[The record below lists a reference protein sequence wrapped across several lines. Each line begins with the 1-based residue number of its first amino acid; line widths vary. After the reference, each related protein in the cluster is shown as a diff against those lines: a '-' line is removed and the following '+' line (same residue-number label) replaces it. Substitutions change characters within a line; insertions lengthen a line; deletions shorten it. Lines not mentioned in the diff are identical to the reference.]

1 MAQTTKRRVDALL
14 YGTGDR
20 RRFTLDSPIQSDVWA
35 LFFDDPHLRADLL
48 LQPWLD
54 KPAFEV
60 AGSLLIGDGLD
71 QVSARLS
78 YNRTVVVAKL
88 TLSELLR
95 VILPLTGWYNAI
107 SGQAGLLGVDGFY
120 LPSAEEVWQDLSLSE
135 PDRSARV
142 QTYPFGGLLG
152 LIRIAGIIFAKS
164 EPSSSNPS
172 SAKQISQ
179 ALSNMLSGDGRKVS
193 EARKRLAKF
202 ILQGWES
209 SGLRLPHAAKKAI
222 YAVSRN
228 RPVSLAMR
236 QSVRTVKG
244 DAAALLFNID
254 CSKITWAIVDSGIDA
269 SHPAFAILKHS
280 DGTQVSN
287 GSASSS
293 RVVET
298 WDFSGLRHLLTAGDF
313 AALSPSFRSRAN
325 VYLGKRGSE
334 DASRAFA
341 ELANRISRSQQI
353 DWEQLKPFLRIDHTA
368 YVTPTDPHG
377 THVAGILAADWTP
390 PNDKPL
396 QGMCPTIQLMDVR
409 ICRDDGSSDE
419 FTIMSALQFLRHLNS
434 NSDRM
439 VVHGINMSLS
449 LEHDAAVYACGQTP
463 VCEEAA
469 RAVASGIVVVAAA
482 GNHGYR
488 RFLTEGY
495 QAFDQY
501 CPVSITDPGNAEDV
515 ITVGSTHRLEPHNFG
530 ISYFSSRGPTGDGRL
545 KPDLVAPGEKIL
557 STFPGSESQLLD
569 GTSMAAPHVSGAAA
583 MLMARHVELVGH
595 PRRIKEI
602 LCNTATDLGREPY
615 FQGKGLVDVLRAIQS
630 V

>member
-1 MAQTTKRRVDALL
+1 MAQTTKRRVDAVL

-20 RRFTLDSPIQSDVWA
+20 RRFTLDSPIQSDIWA
-35 LFFDDPHLRADLL
+35 IFFDDPHVHAELL

-54 KPAFEV
+54 TPAFEV
-60 AGSLLIGDGLD
+60 AGALLIGDGID
-71 QVSARLS
+71 QLEARLS
-78 YNRTVVVAKL
+78 YNRTVVAANL
-88 TLSELLR
+88 TLSEVLR

-107 SGQAGLLGVDGFY
+107 SKQAGLFGVDGFY
-120 LPSAEEVWQDLSLSE
+120 LPNAEQVWQDLSLSE
-135 PDRSARV
+135 PDRGERS
-142 QTYPFGGLLG
+142 QTYPFAGLLG

-164 EPSSSNPS
+164 EGAASGRTSSQ
-172 SAKQISQ
+172 QITR
-179 ALSNMLSGDGRKVS
+179 ALSNMLSRDERKVS
-193 EARKRLAKF
+193 EARKRLAGF
-202 ILQGWES
+202 IVQGWERA
-209 SGLRLPHAAKKAI
+209 GLRLPPAGKKSI

-244 DAAALLFNID
+244 DAAATLFGID
-254 CSKITWAIVDSGIDA
+254 CSKLTWAVIDSGIDA
-269 SHPAFAILKHS
+269 THPAFAS
-280 DGTQVSN
+280 AGTAKLPGGQ
-287 GSASSS
+287 AATS
-293 RVVET
+293 RVIET
-298 WDFSGLRHLLTAGDF
+298 WDFSYLRDVLTGQKVSDLPRRLD
-313 AALSPSFRSRAN
+313 ALAQVNLSNHQKISLA
-325 VYLGKRGSE
+325 
-334 DASRAFA
+334 DAYI
-341 ELANRISRSQQI
+341 ELVTRISRSQQI
-353 DWEQLKPFLRIDHTA
+353 DWEQLKPFLRIDHAA
-368 YVTPTDPHG
+368 YVPPTDPHG

-396 QGMCPTIQLMDVR
+396 QGMCPTINLMDVR
-409 ICRDDGSSDE
+409 ICREDGSSDE

-488 RFLTEGY
+488 RFLSEGS

-501 CPVSITDPGNAEDV
+501 CPVSITDPGNAEEV

-530 ISYFSSRGPTGDGRL
+530 VSYFSSRGPTGDGRQ

-557 STFPGSESQLLD
+557 STFPGGESQLLD

-583 MLMARHVELVGH
+583 MLMARHVELVGQ
-595 PRRIKEI
+595 PRRIKDI